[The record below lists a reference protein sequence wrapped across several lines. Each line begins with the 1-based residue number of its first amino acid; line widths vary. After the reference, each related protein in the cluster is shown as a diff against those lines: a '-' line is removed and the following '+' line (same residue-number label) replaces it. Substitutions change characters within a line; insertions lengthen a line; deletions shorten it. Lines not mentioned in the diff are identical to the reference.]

1 MALAACAAAL
11 WRVAILH
18 HELVIG
24 IDSDWACRL
33 GTRLTRFRV
42 GHLLG
47 LVFLIGP
54 LADLA
59 DSSQSPARI
68 AAILITL
75 AAFVA
80 LYVALLPPVR
90 SLARRGSRVIGGG
103 LALLAALGALT
114 LALGAPRSFAL
125 LFVYVVAVAGMALP
139 LAAAVPVIGAAAA
152 AVGLGLAAA
161 GSNGSTVAAWTLTV
175 IGVGALTAALGSTTR
190 TNEELREVREELA
203 RLAVSEERLRI
214 ARDLHD
220 LLGQTLSLV
229 ALKSELASRLVE
241 SDPRRAQAEMTEVQ
255 RVTRQA
261 LTEVRDAVHGYRQL
275 AFADALQSARAT
287 LAAAGIDCRVDG
299 IPAGLP
305 HEIESVLAWAVR
317 EATTNVVRHSGANV
331 CAITLS
337 TDADGVALQVED
349 DGAAGPTGNGDGAG
363 LAGLA
368 ERAGRLDGTLE
379 AGARPEGGF
388 RLRLTLPLKAT

>member
-1 MALAACAAAL
+1 VS
-11 WRVAILH
+11 RRAILH
-18 HELVIG
+18 HEIVIA
-24 IDSDWACRL
+24 IDSDRASRL
-33 GTRLTRFRV
+33 GARLIRFRV
-42 GHLLG
+42 GQLLG
-47 LVFLIGP
+47 LLFLIGP

-59 DSSQSPARI
+59 DSAQSPARV

-75 AAFVA
+75 GAFVA
-80 LYVALLPPVR
+80 LYMLLLPPVP
-90 SLARRGSRVIGGG
+90 SLARRGARVIGGG
-103 LALLAALGALT
+103 LALLAALAALT

-125 LFVYVVAVAGMALP
+125 LFVYVVVAAGMALP
-139 LAAAVPVIGAAAA
+139 LVAAVPVIGAAAA
-152 AVGLGLAAA
+152 AVGIGLAVT
-161 GSNGSTVAAWTLTV
+161 GSDGSTVAAWTLTV
-175 IGVGALTAALGSTTR
+175 IGLGALTAALGTTIR
-190 TNEELREVREELA
+190 ANQALREMREELA
-203 RLAVSEERLRI
+203 RLAVSDERLRI
-214 ARDLHD
+214 SRDLHD

-299 IPAGLP
+299 VAAGLP
-305 HEIESVLAWAVR
+305 SDVESVLAWAVR
-317 EATTNVVRHSGANV
+317 EATTNVVRHSDARL

-337 TDADGVALQVED
+337 TDANGVALQVED
-349 DGAAGPTGNGDGAG
+349 DGAASPIGNGDGAG

-368 ERAGRLDGTLE
+368 ERAGRLHGTLE
-379 AGARPEGGF
+379 AGVRPEGGF